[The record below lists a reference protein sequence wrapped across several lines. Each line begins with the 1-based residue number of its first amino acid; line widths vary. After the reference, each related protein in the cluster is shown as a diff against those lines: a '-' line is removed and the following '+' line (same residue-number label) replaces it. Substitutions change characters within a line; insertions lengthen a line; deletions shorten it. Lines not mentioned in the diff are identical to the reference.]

1 MSDIICTNCR
11 GKYTAGCEICNP
23 PITITEMLKD
33 MPYMLK
39 SDDRIAELEAKL
51 AELETKSQ
59 RWQVSYRLQKKENYD
74 LMTLAIPELQL
85 DLKDAQTRVAEL
97 QATIEGLASNLSDAI
112 EDIGCWAGYASEYFQ
127 YKYDLAGMI
136 KAYQDVLA
144 ALKPKENRD
153 E

>member
-51 AELETKSQ
+51 DRVKALPRYRVSPAAT
-59 RWQVSYRLQKKENYD
+59 RQVKYGEWISVD
-74 LMTLAIPELQL
+74 HLM
-85 DLKDAQTRVAEL
+85 
-97 QATIEGLASNLSDAI
+97 
-112 EDIGCWAGYASEYFQ
+112 
-127 YKYDLAGMI
+127 
-136 KAYQDVLA
+136 A
-144 ALKPKENRD
+144 ALKGDK
-153 E
+153 

>member
-85 DLKDAQTRVAEL
+85 DLKDAQ
-97 QATIEGLASNLSDAI
+97 ATINRVEARINQYNDDKNDEAYVVVHDIYEILKGESFEALAK
-112 EDIGCWAGYASEYFQ
+112 G
-127 YKYDLAGMI
+127 
-136 KAYQDVLA
+136 
-144 ALKPKENRD
+144 R
-153 E
+153 

>member
-33 MPYMLK
+33 MPYMLT

-74 LMTLAIPELQL
+74 LMTISIPELQL
-85 DLKDAQTRVAEL
+85 DLKDALAKVAEL
-97 QATIEGLASNLSDAI
+97 GDLIADLQCTGVYCGLD
-112 EDIGCWAGYASEYFQ
+112 GCLC
-127 YKYDLAGMI
+127 DNCRT
-136 KAYQDVLA
+136 KAKAFGD
-144 ALKPKENRD
+144 K
-153 E
+153 